1 MKTLIALGDSDTSS
15 TLALSLTAL
24 GKSDPGLATN
34 SDAAIEWINSNG
46 GCDLLISE
54 VYFTPLDGFSLRD
67 ALLPYLSDL
76 KVIFTSPHDIS
87 PYVER
92 LAGAPFLSQPITSE
106 SLAQALTEL
115 GIADESQA
123 APPAPTPKPIAA
135 AAQPRPA
142 AVAPKPAAAQPVAAA
157 APKPQATAAK
167 PQAGVA
173 ATPKVAM
180 KPVAKGAATP
190 VAKAQT
196 RPAAAPKAPALPPK
210 PDLPPDEWV
219 GKTLHHFTIEARI
232 RDMETET
239 FYRATQTNI
248 GRPVIL
254 RVLKPSAAADPITL
268 EKFMADARAKA
279 RVTHTLV
286 TTVYE
291 RGEHEGVHY
300 YSNEVVAAPTL
311 EDVIENGRKIDA
323 PTALQIIKTV
333 ERFSTSS
340 TRNA

>member
-15 TLALSLTAL
+15 TLALSLTAR
-24 GKSDPGLATN
+24 GKSDTGLATN
-34 SDAAIEWINSNG
+34 SDAAIEWINTNG

-54 VYFTPLDGFSLRD
+54 VYLTPLDGFSLRD
-67 ALLPYLSDL
+67 ALLPYLPDL

-115 GIADESQA
+115 GIDDESQA
-123 APPAPTPKPIAA
+123 APPAPAPKPIAA

-142 AVAPKPAAAQPVAAA
+142 AVAPKPAAA
-157 APKPQATAAK
+157 PKPQAAAAK

-173 ATPKVAM
+173 ATPKAAM
-180 KPVAKGAATP
+180 KPVAKDAATP
-190 VAKAQT
+190 VAKAQA

-254 RVLKPSAAADPITL
+254 RVLKPSAAADPVIL

-291 RGEHEGVHY
+291 RGEHEGIHY
-300 YSNEVVAAPTL
+300 FSNEVVAAPTL

-333 ERFSTSS
+333 GEVF
-340 TRNA
+340 NFFDK